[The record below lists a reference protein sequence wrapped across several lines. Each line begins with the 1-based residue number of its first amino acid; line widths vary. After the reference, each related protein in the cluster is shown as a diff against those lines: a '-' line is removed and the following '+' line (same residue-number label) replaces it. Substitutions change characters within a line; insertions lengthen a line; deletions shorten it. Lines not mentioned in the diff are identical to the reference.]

1 MSKPKRVRRNSSRPP
16 STPRRPFGDIQLVTP
31 KGDEIVFASARYL
44 HDSLDEIRTA
54 LKQARDFHVGPV
66 PEPDGSYS
74 IDWQE
79 GRSRARRTPAPIGKR
94 VLAHLTLTQQ
104 AIEIEAMSEQRLAD
118 CRKGLEYLLGD
129 HIRLTETKIKSTD
142 QALRE
147 HTPRGEPP
155 APFIPPPEVI
165 AEIEEK
171 LLRQWIDDSIPALD
185 GLTPREAV
193 KTPEGRKRV
202 LELID
207 YVGQL
212 QKTSQQTPGAFA
224 PDYRKVK
231 KMLGLE

>member
-1 MSKPKRVRRNSSRPP
+1 MSKPKPVRHSSSRP
-16 STPRRPFGDIQLVTP
+16 SSAPRRPFGGIQLVTP
-31 KGDEIVFASARYL
+31 EGDEIAFASVRYM
-44 HDSLDEIRTA
+44 HDSPDEIHTV
-54 LKQARDFHVGPV
+54 LKQARDFHMGRAPG
-66 PEPDGSYS
+66 PDGSYS
-74 IDWQE
+74 IDWHE
-79 GRSRARRTPAPIGKR
+79 ARSRARQTPASIGKR

-118 CRKGLEYLLGD
+118 CRTRLEYLLGD
-129 HIRLTETKIKSTD
+129 HIRLAETKIKSMG
-142 QALRE
+142 QILRE

-155 APFIPPPEVI
+155 APITPPPEVI

-171 LLRQWIDDSIPALD
+171 LLRQWIDDSIPALG

-193 KTPEGRKRV
+193 KTSEGRKRV

-207 YVGQL
+207 HAGQL
-212 QKTSQQTPGAFA
+212 QKNIRQTPGTFA

>member
-1 MSKPKRVRRNSSRPP
+1 MSKPKPVRHSSSRP
-16 STPRRPFGDIQLVTP
+16 SSAPRRPFGGIQLVTP
-31 KGDEIVFASARYL
+31 EGDEIAFASVRYL
-44 HDSLDEIRTA
+44 HDSPDEIHIV
-54 LKQARDFHVGPV
+54 LKQARDFHMGRAPG
-66 PEPDGSYS
+66 PDGSYS
-74 IDWQE
+74 IDWHE
-79 GRSRARRTPAPIGKR
+79 ARSRARQTPASIGKR

-118 CRKGLEYLLGD
+118 CRTRLEYLLGD
-129 HIRLTETKIKSTD
+129 HIRLAETKIKSMG
-142 QALRE
+142 QILRE

-155 APFIPPPEVI
+155 APITPPPEVI

-171 LLRQWIDDSIPALD
+171 LLRQWIDDSIPALG

-193 KTPEGRKRV
+193 KTSEGRKRV

-207 YVGQL
+207 HAGQL
-212 QKTSQQTPGAFA
+212 QKNIRQTPGTFA

>member
-1 MSKPKRVRRNSSRPP
+1 MSKPKPVRRSSSRP
-16 STPRRPFGDIQLVTP
+16 SSAPRRSFGGIQLVTP
-31 KGDEIVFASARYL
+31 EGDEIAFASARYL
-44 HDSLDEIRTA
+44 HDSPDEIRTA
-54 LKQARDFHVGPV
+54 LKQARDFHMGRA

-74 IDWQE
+74 IDWHE
-79 GRSRARRTPAPIGKR
+79 TRSRARQTPASIGKR

-104 AIEIEAMSEQRLAD
+104 AIEIEAVSEQRLAD
-118 CRKGLEYLLGD
+118 CRKRLEHLLGD
-129 HIRLTETKIKSTD
+129 HIRLAETKIKSMG

-147 HTPRGEPP
+147 HTPRSEPP
-155 APFIPPPEVI
+155 APIIPPPEVI

-171 LLRQWIDDSIPALD
+171 LLRQWIDESIPALG

-193 KTPEGRKRV
+193 KTSEGRKRV

-207 YVGQL
+207 HAGPL
-212 QKTSQQTPGAFA
+212 QKTIRQTPGTFA